1 MIRRLRGGQAAI
13 ESLAEQGVDTI
24 FGIPGIHTLEIYDA
38 LVDSPIAHILARHE
52 QGAGFM
58 ADGYA
63 RASGKP
69 GVCTV
74 ISGPGVTNVA
84 TSVGEAYT
92 DSIPVLVLSANV
104 GKPWVDKMRG
114 QLHDLADQLG
124 VMAAVTKWNARA
136 ATVAEIP
143 SLVQI
148 AFSHMLTGRP
158 RPTQIEIPI
167 DVLAE
172 AGDVEIH
179 RAEPLA
185 ALAPAPEA
193 LRRAADAIERADRI
207 VMYCGGG
214 AAAAF
219 DATPFETLAT
229 VLGAPTFT
237 SIMGKGSVSDRH
249 PMAVRMPWRPRHGLD
264 GPLREADL
272 AIVFGSKLG
281 AEETDNQSMP
291 LPDNLIRVDIDPE
304 ELYRNYQP
312 SLAIQADAAATAR
325 ALLAELERR
334 NVRKHGSTADEI
346 RELRE
351 VAFASTFGKDHQPYI
366 DALRSAIP
374 DDGLLVADVTSMG
387 EVACKRYPTY
397 LPRTFLFPSTYGT
410 LGYALPAALGAK
422 VAQPDK
428 TVVCVIGD
436 GGFQYT
442 MQELASAIQAKLGVP
457 IVVFND
463 CAYTLVK
470 ESQAS
475 QYDRRFIGVDLKNP
489 DFVKIAEAYG
499 IAGIRCD
506 TPAAM
511 AQAIREAAQNALP
524 TIIEVPIVFPV

>member
-1 MIRRLRGGQAAI
+1 M
-13 ESLAEQGVDTI
+13 ESLRQQGVDTI
-24 FGIPGIHTLEIYDA
+24 FGIPGVHTLEIYDA

-63 RASGKP
+63 RVSGRP

-84 TSVGEAYT
+84 TAIGEAYT
-92 DSIPVLVLSANV
+92 DSIPVFVLSANV
-104 GKPWVDKMRG
+104 ERGCVGKMRG
-114 QLHDLADQLG
+114 HLHDLSDQQG

-136 ATVAEIP
+136 ASVAEIP

-148 AFSHMLTGRP
+148 AFTHMRTGRP
-158 RPTQIEIPI
+158 RPTQLEIPI
-167 DVLAE
+167 DVLVEAE
-172 AGDVEIH
+172 DVELH
-179 RAEPLA
+179 PAKPYTSLE
-185 ALAPAPEA
+185 PAPDA
-193 LRRAADAIERADRI
+193 VRRAADEIERADSI

-219 DATPFETLAT
+219 DSSPFEALAT
-229 VLGAPTFT
+229 LLGAPVFT

-249 PMAVRMPWRPRHGLD
+249 SLAVRMPWRPNHGLD
-264 GPLREADL
+264 RPLRDA
-272 AIVFGSKLG
+272 AVGIVFGSKLG
-281 AEETDNQSMP
+281 VEETANQSMP
-291 LPDNLIRVDIDPE
+291 LPKNLIRVDVDAE

-312 SLAIQADAAATAR
+312 TLAIQADAAATAR
-325 ALLAELERR
+325 ALVAELNRR
-334 NVRKHGSTADEI
+334 NVRKNGWTAAEI
-346 RELRE
+346 RDVRE
-351 VAFASTFGKDHQPYI
+351 KAFANTFGKDHQAYI

-374 DDGLLVADVTSMG
+374 DDGVLVADVTSMG

-422 VAQPDK
+422 VALPDK
-428 TVVCVIGD
+428 TVVSVIGD

-442 MQELASAIQAKLGVP
+442 MQEVASAVQAKLGVP

-475 QYDRRFIGVDLKNP
+475 DYDRRFIGVDLENP

-499 IAGIRCD
+499 IKGVRCD
-506 TPAAM
+506 TPHAM
-511 AQAIREAAQNALP
+511 ATAIRDAARKSLP
-524 TIIEVPIVFPV
+524 TIIEVPVEFPV